1 VLLRRR
7 EPSRG
12 EDETTISKF
21 ATVYA
26 GHVRSPG
33 HGTEDRRLVMVEQL
47 QWFAKEVMPEFTSG
61 VPHA

>member
-1 VLLRRR
+1 
-7 EPSRG
+7 
-12 EDETTISKF
+12 
-21 ATVYA
+21 VYA